1 MAEKVLVG
9 KVTNFFTNLSVA
21 LIELSDTLKEGDKI
35 SIEGSTTSIEQ
46 KAESM
51 QINRQA
57 VQEAKKGD
65 SIGLKVR
72 DRVRPGD
79 LVKVHSSAQPGDL
92 HIISPLPG
100 LNASRRNTS

>member
-21 LIELSDTLKEGDKI
+21 LVELSDTLKEGDSI
-35 SIEGSTTSIEQ
+35 SIEGSTTNIEQ

-51 QINRQA
+51 QIDRQA
-57 VQEAKKGD
+57 VHEAKKGD
-65 SIGLKVR
+65 SIGLKVM

-79 LVKVHSSAQPGDL
+79 LVYKVM
-92 HIISPLPG
+92 
-100 LNASRRNTS
+100 